1 MEKVIADLHI
11 HSRFSRACSK
21 QITIENLSNW
31 AQIKGI
37 DILST
42 SDFTHPKWL
51 EEIKSTLEDNG
62 NGLFTLKNKSSKTHF
77 ILSTEISCIYKKD
90 DKTRRLHLCILL
102 SNLDSVDK
110 FIKILESKGK
120 NLKSD
125 GRPILG
131 IDAKSIV
138 DIALSCDEKAL
149 IIPAHIWTPWF
160 AILGSKS
167 GFDSI
172 EECFEDYTKYIYALE
187 TGLSSDPYMNWFVS
201 SLDKFL
207 LISNSDAHSLENLGR
222 EANAMMLENFS
233 YNEIYETI
241 KNKNK
246 EKFLYTIEFYPE
258 EGMYHYDGHRN
269 CKIFY
274 DPQQTKKY
282 KNICPVCKKP
292 LTIGV
297 LNRVMQLA
305 DRNESDV
312 KKIRNNFIPYKSLVP
327 LKNIIS
333 EIENVGKNSKK
344 INTIYFDLI
353 KKGKNEFNILLDASY
368 EEIKKISNN
377 EKLSEAIHKMRNGN
391 INITPGYDGVYGKVK
406 IFSEEE
412 KESITT
418 KQNKLF

>member
-1 MEKVIADLHI
+1 MQKVIADLHI

-21 QITIENLSNW
+21 QITIKNLANW
-31 AQIKGI
+31 AEIKGI

-51 EEIKSTLEDNG
+51 EEIKETLEDNG
-62 NGLFTLKNKSSKTHF
+62 GGLFCLKDKSSKTHF
-77 ILSTEISCIYKKD
+77 ILSTEISCIYKKG

-131 IDAKSIV
+131 IDAREIV
-138 DIALSCDEKAL
+138 DIALNCDKKAL
-149 IIPAHIWTPWF
+149 VIPAHIWTPWF

-187 TGLSSDPYMNWFVS
+187 TGLSSDPSMNWLVS

-207 LISNSDAHSLENLGR
+207 LVSNSDAHSLENLGR
-222 EANAMMLENFS
+222 EANAMMIENFS
-233 YNEIYETI
+233 YDEIYKVI

-246 EKFLYTIEFYPE
+246 ERFLYTIEFYPQ
-258 EGMYHYDGHRN
+258 EGIYYNDGHRN
-269 CKIFY
+269 CKISLS
-274 DPQQTKKY
+274 PEQSKKN

-305 DRNESDV
+305 DRNANDI
-312 KKIRNNFIPYKSLVP
+312 KKLTDKFIPYKSLVP
-327 LKNIIS
+327 LKKIIS
-333 EIENVGKNSKK
+333 ETKNVGENSKK
-344 INTIYFDLI
+344 VNEIYFDLI
-353 KKGKNEFNILLDASY
+353 KKGKNEFNILLDSSY
-368 EEIKKISNN
+368 EEIKKISGDENLVN
-377 EKLSEAIHKMRNGN
+377 AISKMRSGE
-391 INITPGYDGVYGKVK
+391 ISIKPGYDGSYGKVQ
-406 IFSEEE
+406 IFNDEE
-412 KESITT
+412 KKHFIIEQ
-418 KQNKLF
+418 KKLF